1 VARKKLLTTKQGR
14 QYRDPWR
21 SLVGRK
27 HYIPTRT
34 GPRKGVKLPT
44 ASPYPMPPAGWPGT
58 EPEWAIYW
66 AHLEMGLKPQQD
78 FIYLADSPG
87 TDSIQV
93 DFLEL
98 AIPVAIQVQGEFWH
112 YEFFRRPRARDIQ
125 ERATLEQRGYTVVW
139 IDEGDAKADPVF
151 FTQEALRGR
160 DHSKGAMG
168 F

>member
-98 AIPVAIQVQGEFWH
+98 AIPVAIQVQGEILALRVLPQAEGARH
-112 YEFFRRPRARDIQ
+112 PRAGHPGAARVH
-125 ERATLEQRGYTVVW
+125 RGL
-139 IDEGDAKADPVF
+139 DR
-151 FTQEALRGR
+151 RGGCESR
-160 DHSKGAMG
+160 SGVLHSGSPPWPRP